1 MLLTRE
7 RDFYRRFFALTLAI
21 ALQNLVAF
29 SVNLADNIMI
39 GSYSEPALAGIA
51 LVNQIQF
58 LLQMIVGGACEA
70 VVILASRAWG
80 RRDLSPVSSIN
91 GVGMRFSLG
100 VAAVLFSVSFAFP
113 AQVLRLFTG
122 ESAVISEGMAYL
134 RIVCFSYF
142 FYAATSV
149 LLATLR
155 SVETVRIGLAVSLFS
170 LAVNIAL
177 NWILIFGRFGAPEM
191 GVRGAAVA
199 TVVSRAVELAVVII
213 YCVFIDKKLHLEL
226 ADLLRQRTP
235 GITRAFFR
243 VGWPMML
250 SGSTW
255 GLAQGIQSAI
265 LGHLGQSAISA
276 NSISSTLFQIV
287 SVVAYGSA
295 NGTSVLIGKTI
306 GEGRIDAVKT
316 YARTVQ
322 ILYLGIG
329 LLTGSAMFLL
339 KDLILRFYSLTP
351 QSMAMARQFMTVLSV
366 TAVGTAYQMPSLCG
380 IVRGGGETDFVLYND
395 LIFQWLI
402 VLPAAALFAFVW
414 KLAPV
419 FAFAALK
426 SDQILKC
433 FVAVVKVN
441 RFKWIK
447 KLDEGQ
453 SPRPSKGD

>member
-1 MLLTRE
+1 MAVLTRE
-7 RDFYRRFFALTLAI
+7 RRFYKSFFALTLTI

-39 GSYSEPALAGIA
+39 GSYSEPALAGVA
-51 LVNQIQF
+51 LVNQVQF
-58 LLQMIVGGACEA
+58 LLQMIVGGAGEA

-100 VAAVLFSVSFAFP
+100 VAAVLFGVTFAFP
-113 AQVLRLFTG
+113 VQVLRVFTD
-122 ESAVISEGMAYL
+122 EAAVIAQGAAYL

-142 FYAATSV
+142 FYAASAV

-155 SVETVRIGLAVSLFS
+155 SVETVKIGLAVSLFS
-170 LAVNIAL
+170 LAVNVAL

-199 TVVSRAVELAVVII
+199 TVVSRAVELLVVIV
-213 YCVFIDKKLHLEL
+213 YCVFIDKKLHLEP
-226 ADLLRQRTP
+226 ADLLRQRIP
-235 GITRAFFR
+235 GMTRAFFK

-276 NSISSTLFQIV
+276 NSIAATLFQIV

-306 GEGRIDAVKT
+306 GEGRIDAVRT
-316 YARTVQ
+316 YAKTVQ

-329 LLTGSAMFLL
+329 VLTGAALFLL
-339 KDLILRFYSLTP
+339 KDPILHFYSLTP
-351 QSMAMARQFMTVLSV
+351 ETMAMARQFMTVLSV

-447 KLDEGQ
+447 TLDEG
-453 SPRPSKGD
+453 RKV

>member
-1 MLLTRE
+1 MAILTRE
-7 RDFYRRFFALTLAI
+7 RAFYKSFFALTLAI
-21 ALQNLVAF
+21 ALQNLIAF

-39 GSYSEPALAGIA
+39 GSYSEPALAGVA

-58 LLQMIVGGACEA
+58 LLQMIVNEACEG

-80 RRDLSPVSSIN
+80 RRDLSPVSSIM

-100 VAAVLFSVSFAFP
+100 VTAVLFSVSFAFP

-134 RIVCFSYF
+134 RIVCWSYF
-142 FYAATSV
+142 FFAASFV

-155 SVETVRIGLAVSLFS
+155 SVETVRIGLVVSLCS
-170 LAVNIAL
+170 LAINVVL

-199 TVVSRAVELAVVII
+199 TVASRGVELLVAIV

-226 ADLLRQRTP
+226 RDLLRQHTP
-235 GITRAFFR
+235 GITRAFFK
-243 VGWPMML
+243 VGWPIML

-255 GLAQGIQSAI
+255 GLAQGVQSVI

-276 NSISSTLFQIV
+276 NSIASTLFQIV

-306 GEGRIDAVKT
+306 GEGRYDAVRT
-316 YARTVQ
+316 YAKTVQ

-329 LLTGSAMFLL
+329 LLTGTALYLL
-339 KDLILRFYSLTP
+339 KDPILTFYALTP
-351 QSMAMARQFMTVLSV
+351 ETMVMARQFMTVLSV

-441 RFKWIK
+441 RFRWIK
-447 KLDEGQ
+447 TIDEGK
-453 SPRPSKGD
+453 SA

>member
-1 MLLTRE
+1 MAVLTRE
-7 RDFYRRFFALTLAI
+7 RQFYKSFFALTLAI

-39 GSYSEPALAGIA
+39 GSYSEPALAGVA

-58 LLQMIVGGACEA
+58 LLQMIVTGGCEA

-100 VAAVLFSVSFAFP
+100 VAAVLFGITFAFP
-113 AQVLRLFTG
+113 VQVLRMFTD
-122 ESAVISEGMAYL
+122 EAAVIAEGAAYL

-142 FYAATSV
+142 FYAASAV

-170 LAVNIAL
+170 LAVNVVL

-199 TVVSRAVELAVVII
+199 TVVSRITELLVVIV

-235 GITRAFFR
+235 GMTRAFFK
-243 VGWPMML
+243 VGWPIML

-255 GLAQGIQSAI
+255 GIAQTVQSII

-276 NSISSTLFQIV
+276 NSVASTLFQIV
-287 SVVAYGSA
+287 SVFAYGSA

-316 YARTVQ
+316 YAKTSQ

-329 LLTGSAMFLL
+329 VLTGAALFAL
-339 KDLILRFYSLTP
+339 KDPILRFYSLTP
-351 QSMAMARQFMTVLSV
+351 ETMVMARQFMTVLSV

-414 KLAPV
+414 KLPPV

-447 KLDEGQ
+447 TLDEGG
-453 SPRPSKGD
+453 KA